1 MEKNPRAT
9 ICGGQILTFD
19 SKTKINISRTNH
31 KTTNWVEYKDSPSSW
46 FINNST
52 ICYKKSKVLEAGNYN
67 LNLKCENNDI
77 LYDFELML
85 RMLKKY
91 KKIYNLSDIL
101 LHHRSHENRITQL
114 TYMNE
119 NKNEYRDNIKKQ
131 IVAKIFKDD

>member
-1 MEKNPRAT
+1 
-9 ICGGQILTFD
+9 
-19 SKTKINISRTNH
+19 
-31 KTTNWVEYKDSPSSW
+31 
-46 FINNST
+46 
-52 ICYKKSKVLEAGNYN
+52 
-67 LNLKCENNDI
+67 
-77 LYDFELML
+77 ML